1 LRTDLKA
8 WGEAL
13 LFDRRTLERGI
24 FDADCLR
31 WLWARHQS
39 GTEPHTIGKIAPIM
53 THEMMLR
60 RLYEK
65 DDTNADVRS
74 T

>member
-1 LRTDLKA
+1 MRTDLKA

-65 DDTNADVRS
+65 DDPNADVRP